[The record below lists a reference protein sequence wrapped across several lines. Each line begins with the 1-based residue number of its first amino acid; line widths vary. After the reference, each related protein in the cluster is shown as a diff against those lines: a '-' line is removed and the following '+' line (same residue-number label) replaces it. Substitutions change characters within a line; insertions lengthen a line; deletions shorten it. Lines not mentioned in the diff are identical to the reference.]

1 VRDLRRTAFSSR
13 CRQPVPREEGWWT
26 GGLSPKPV
34 CFDRLSRVPAR
45 EQIVH
50 CLIPTGERKP
60 RVGHREMKFAAMK
73 FARFLSRQQTLCR
86 VIAVASRIV
95 HGAFHSPPMRRGATL
110 DGGLIREG
118 CAR

>member
-13 CRQPVPREEGWWT
+13 CRPIASSPRRRLVDRE
-26 GGLSPKPV
+26 LSPKPV
-34 CFDRLSRVPAR
+34 SFDGLGRVPAR

-73 FARFLSRQQTLCR
+73 FACFLSRQQTLCR

-95 HGAFHSPPMRRGATL
+95 HGALHSPPKCFGA
-110 DGGLIREG
+110 ESP
-118 CAR
+118 